1 MLFNILI
8 VVLVVY
14 VMLTPFFIVKA
25 IKFGMQI
32 GSKADELP
40 KSIDSGK
47 LTKRKIK
54 LPKRK
59 TKSEKAREKELE
71 RITDILSNIETY
83 DGTSIGQKEI
93 KN

>member
-14 VMLTPFFIVKA
+14 AMLTPFFVVKS

-32 GSKADELP
+32 APKADELP

-47 LTKRKIK
+47 LTKRKIR

-59 TKSEKAREKELE
+59 SKADKAREKELE